1 MFQSHPGQ
9 PRLGGPPRQAQR
21 DPVARAVQPS
31 RPATRPYAAP
41 SRRGTRLRRI
51 AAALAAAAV
60 GLLASAASI
69 PAAFARD
76 IPPGPYGHAPYT
88 PVRSATV
95 HAATTSGIA
104 GWQIALIGVSVPLA
118 ATAVTV
124 ILRRARAARRAAPP
138 ATA

>member
-1 MFQSHPGQ
+1 MFQSYPGR
-9 PRLGGPPRQAQR
+9 PRLTSPPPRAQR
-21 DPVARAVQPS
+21 DAVARAVHPS
-31 RPATRPYAAP
+31 RPATRPHAAP
-41 SRRGTRLRRI
+41 SRGGTRLRRV
-51 AAALAAAAV
+51 AAALAAAAA

-76 IPPGPYGHAPYT
+76 MPPGLYGGP

-104 GWQIALIGVSVPLA
+104 GWQIALIGVGVPLA
-118 ATAVTV
+118 AAVVTV